1 MIDFEAYKKNVLLI
15 YQIRTSSYVS
25 FLFSRWAN
33 TMNCPRRCNVIFGDS
48 FYIIF
53 SFHKTYCEKNV
64 KWNFRQ
70 KMQIFE
76 IHGYQL

>member
-1 MIDFEAYKKNVLLI
+1 MYVDKVKFIGRLFTKSKF
-15 YQIRTSSYVS
+15 TSS
-25 FLFSRWAN
+25 
-33 TMNCPRRCNVIFGDS
+33 NCPKRYNMIFGDS

-53 SFHKTYCEKNV
+53 SFYKTCCKKNV

-76 IHGYQL
+76 MHGYQL